1 MAAFEAAPIFLL
13 LYSATAIPAT
23 SATSKYLLLV
33 KVITNNI
40 HANKM
45 AGKLQADPEK
55 CAGKG
60 SITAQMIWTVEFVR
74 LLFVVW

>member
-1 MAAFEAAPIFLL
+1 LRLPPSSYCCIPLQQNLL
-13 LYSATAIPAT
+13 

-33 KVITNNI
+33 KVITNNTDT
-40 HANKM
+40 NRK

-60 SITAQMIWTVEFVR
+60 SITAQMMWMVEFMR
-74 LLFVVW
+74 LLLVV